1 MAYKTSSFTV
11 ARFAIALV
19 AILIASLSFGCVSTP
34 EDNSSTVNT
43 NREAAAGTSPA
54 DGANTGAA
62 SNSAAGSNSETGA
75 NPNSNASPGSQP
87 APAAKRPDRYSLTM
101 TISGQSA
108 GDSKQAQSASQQID
122 FALKGADRRWA
133 MQVPGIGPF
142 VYLEKSG
149 LKYVIFPARNQYV
162 EVTPQQLGIRPDE
175 LLTPSMIVERMKER
189 AQLERVGT
197 DTINGRSAIKYR
209 YVASKDSGA
218 QSDTDESFVYV
229 DVDTG
234 LPLRADINFKAPN
247 GMTARGVMETLDLN
261 LVPDAQL
268 FEVPQGMNKVTPE
281 QAKQQIQRATAFIRL
296 ITGVLNRQ
304 SQTSEK

>member
-1 MAYKTSSFTV
+1 MAYKISYF
-11 ARFAIALV
+11 IAVRLAV
-19 AILIASLSFGCVSTP
+19 TIMAILLALASFGCVSTP
-34 EDNSSTVNT
+34 EDTNSGANT
-43 NREAAAGTSPA
+43 SKDTAANASPT
-54 DGANTGAA
+54 DGANADA
-62 SNSAAGSNSETGA
+62 SSNSDAGSTSVSSA
-75 NPNSNASPGSQP
+75 NPNSNASPASQP

-101 TISGQSA
+101 TISGQST
-108 GDSKQAQSASQQID
+108 GDGKQAQGASQQID

-162 EVTPQQLGIRPDE
+162 EVTAQQLGIRPDE
-175 LLTPSMIVERMKER
+175 LLTPAAIIDRMKER
-189 AQLERVGT
+189 DQLERVGT

-209 YVASKDSGA
+209 YVAAKDSGA
-218 QSDTDESFVYV
+218 QTDGGESFVYV

-247 GMTARGVMETLDLN
+247 GATARGVIETLDLN

-268 FEVPQGMNKVTPE
+268 FEVPQGMNKITPE
-281 QAKQQIQRATAFIRL
+281 QAKQQIQRAAAFVRL
-296 ITGVLNRQ
+296 VTSVLNRQ
-304 SQTSEK
+304 SQTSDK